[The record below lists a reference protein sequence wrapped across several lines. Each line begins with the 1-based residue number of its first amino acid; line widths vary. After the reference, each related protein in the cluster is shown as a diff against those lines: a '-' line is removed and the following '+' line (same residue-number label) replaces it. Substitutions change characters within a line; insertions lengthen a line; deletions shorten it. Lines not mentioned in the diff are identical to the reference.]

1 MYHILYGDMANSRI
15 ANMLTEARVVPTS
28 ATLKRGSEAEEV
40 RMQEV
45 AETSCWE
52 NFITKWGEAQNMV
65 RKSQFNEICLF
76 RGW

>member
-1 MYHILYGDMANSRI
+1 
-15 ANMLTEARVVPTS
+15 
-28 ATLKRGSEAEEV
+28 V

-45 AETSCWE
+45 AETNCWE

-65 RKSQFNEICLF
+65 RKSQFNKICLF

>member
-15 ANMLTEARVVPTS
+15 ASMLTEARVVPTS
-28 ATLKRGSEAEEV
+28 ATLRGSEAKEV
-40 RMQEV
+40 CMQEG

-65 RKSQFNEICLF
+65 RKFQFNEICLF
-76 RGW
+76 WGW

>member
-28 ATLKRGSEAEEV
+28 ATLRGSEAEEV

-45 AETSCWE
+45 AETNCWE
-52 NFITKWGEAQNMV
+52 NFITK
-65 RKSQFNEICLF
+65 
-76 RGW
+76 